1 VARIELPGDAGE
13 LALRAIRRG
22 GALGP
27 WLGGALAGPV
37 RPFRELDATARLR
50 AAGAP
55 VPRPLLA
62 IAWRRG
68 LLWHGAVGTVWIAGR
83 NAADLLA
90 TRPDS
95 EAVRPRLAAAGRA
108 VRRFHDAGGRHPDL
122 HVGNL
127 LVVAGPE
134 PEVHV
139 IDLDGARAG
148 APPDPAA
155 RMAELM
161 RLYRS
166 LRKRALLGAIG
177 GARGCATFLGAYTA
191 GDRTLR
197 RALLARLPA
206 ERRRVALHAL
216 RYPRTPD

>member
-1 VARIELPGDAGE
+1 
-13 LALRAIRRG
+13 
-22 GALGP
+22 
-27 WLGGALAGPV
+27 
-37 RPFRELDATARLR
+37 
-50 AAGAP
+50 

-68 LLWHGAVGTVWIAGR
+68 PVWHGAVATAWIAGAR

-90 TRPDS
+90 TNPDA
-95 EAVRPRLAAAGRA
+95 EVVRPLAAAAGRA

-127 LVVAGPE
+127 LVGE
-134 PEVHV
+134 REVHV
-139 IDLDGARAG
+139 IDLDGARVG

-177 GARGCATFLGAYTA
+177 GARGGAAFLGAYTA
-191 GDRTLR
+191 GDRALR

-206 ERRRVALHAL
+206 ERRRVAVHAL
-216 RYPRTPD
+216 RYPTSPD